1 MYNCKGEKSMSFAK
15 INNVEINYHTVGDGQ
30 PLLFVAGLGVDNMCW
45 IYQVPKFQDFF
56 KVIVFDNRG
65 IGKSTGSIAPYSIR
79 MMADDAVE
87 LLKYLN
93 IEKSHIAGTSM
104 GGMIAQEIAINYPD
118 MVDKLV
124 LCSTFAKPQNMV
136 EIIMKGVKDIIGYN
150 ALDIFGIN
158 PHRLVFEK
166 LFSYLLQQIFSEE
179 FLLENK
185 KLIEEILRKYLSRL
199 TYVETFLK
207 QTGAVYTHNTIDR
220 LNMVKAETLII
231 TGMEDKLVVP
241 ECSNILAEK
250 ISRSKLEKI
259 DNAGHGMH
267 FEMPDIFNKIV
278 IEFLSEKKE

>member
-1 MYNCKGEKSMSFAK
+1 MPFAK

-30 PLLFVAGLGVDNMCW
+30 PLLFIAGLGVDNMCW
-45 IYQVPKFQDFF
+45 IYQVPKFQEFF

-65 IGKSTGSIAPYSIR
+65 IGKSTGNIAPYSIR

-93 IEKSHIAGTSM
+93 IEKSHIVGTSM
-104 GGMIAQEIAINYPD
+104 GGMIAQEIAINYPN

-185 KLIEEILRKYLSRL
+185 KLIEETLRKYLSKL

-207 QTGAVYTHNTIDR
+207 QTGAVYTHNTFDR
-220 LNMVKAETLII
+220 LNLIKAETLII

-241 ECSNILAEK
+241 ECSDILAEK
-250 ISRSKLEKI
+250 ISRSKLKKI
-259 DNAGHGMH
+259 EHAGHGMH
-267 FEMPDIFNKIV
+267 FEMPDVFNRIV
-278 IEFLSEKKE
+278 IDFLSAKTE

>member
-1 MYNCKGEKSMSFAK
+1 MPFAK

-30 PLLFVAGLGVDNMCW
+30 PLLFIAGLGVDNMCW
-45 IYQVPKFQDFF
+45 IYQVPKFQEFF

-93 IEKSHIAGTSM
+93 IEKSHIVGTSM
-104 GGMIAQEIAINYPD
+104 GGMIAQEIAINYPN

-185 KLIEEILRKYLSRL
+185 KLIEETLRKYLSKL

-207 QTGAVYTHNTIDR
+207 QTGAVYTHNTVDR
-220 LNMVKAETLII
+220 LNLIKTETLII

-241 ECSNILAEK
+241 ECSDILAEK
-250 ISRSKLEKI
+250 ISRSKLRKI
-259 DNAGHGMH
+259 EHAEHGMH
-267 FEMPDIFNKIV
+267 FEMSDIINKIV
-278 IEFLSEKKE
+278 IDFLSVKTE

>member
-1 MYNCKGEKSMSFAK
+1 MPFAK
-15 INNVEINYHTVGDGQ
+15 INNVEINYHIVGDGQ
-30 PLLFVAGLGVDNMCW
+30 PLLFIAGLGVDNMCW
-45 IYQVPKFQDFF
+45 IYQVPEFQELF

-93 IEKSHIAGTSM
+93 IGKSHIVGTSM
-104 GGMIAQEIAINYPD
+104 GGMIAQEIAINYPN

-185 KLIEEILRKYLSRL
+185 KLIEETLRKYLSKL

-220 LNMVKAETLII
+220 LNLIKAETLII

-241 ECSNILAEK
+241 ECSDILAEK
-250 ISRSKLEKI
+250 ISRSKLRKI
-259 DNAGHGMH
+259 EHAEHGMH
-267 FEMPDIFNKIV
+267 FEMPDIINKIV
-278 IEFLSEKKE
+278 IDFLSAKTE

>member
-1 MYNCKGEKSMSFAK
+1 MPFAK
-15 INNVEINYHTVGDGQ
+15 INNVEINYHTVGDEQ
-30 PLLFVAGLGVDNMCW
+30 SLLFIAGLGVDNMCW
-45 IYQVPKFQDFF
+45 IYQVPKFQEFF
-56 KVIVFDNRG
+56 KIIVFDNRG
-65 IGKSTGSIAPYSIR
+65 IGKSTGSIAPYSTR

-93 IEKSHIAGTSM
+93 IEKSHIVGTSM
-104 GGMIAQEIAINYPD
+104 GGMIAQEIAINYPN

-166 LFSYLLQQIFSEE
+166 LFSYLLQQIFSEK
-179 FLLENK
+179 FLLENN
-185 KLIEEILRKYLSRL
+185 KLIEETLRRYLSKL

-207 QTGAVYTHNTIDR
+207 QTGAVYTHNTFDR
-220 LNMVKAETLII
+220 LNLIKAETLII

-241 ECSNILAEK
+241 ECSDILAEK
-250 ISRSKLEKI
+250 ISRSKLKKI
-259 DNAGHGMH
+259 EHAGHGMH
-267 FEMPDIFNKIV
+267 FEMPDVFNRIV
-278 IEFLSEKKE
+278 IDFLSAKTE

>member
-1 MYNCKGEKSMSFAK
+1 MPFAK

-30 PLLFVAGLGVDNMCW
+30 PLLFIAGLGVDNMCW
-45 IYQVPKFQDFF
+45 IYQVPKFQEFF

-93 IEKSHIAGTSM
+93 IEKSHIVGTSM
-104 GGMIAQEIAINYPD
+104 GGMIAQEIAINYPN

-185 KLIEEILRKYLSRL
+185 KLIEETLRKYLSKL

-220 LNMVKAETLII
+220 LNLIKAETLII
-231 TGMEDKLVVP
+231 TGMEDKLVMP
-241 ECSNILAEK
+241 ECSDILAEK
-250 ISRSKLEKI
+250 ISRSKLIKI
-259 DNAGHGMH
+259 SSLYQSIHPKH
-267 FEMPDIFNKIV
+267 
-278 IEFLSEKKE
+278 

>member
-1 MYNCKGEKSMSFAK
+1 
-15 INNVEINYHTVGDGQ
+15 
-30 PLLFVAGLGVDNMCW
+30 L
-45 IYQVPKFQDFF
+45 
-56 KVIVFDNRG
+56 
-65 IGKSTGSIAPYSIR
+65 
-79 MMADDAVE
+79 ADDAVE

-104 GGMIAQEIAINYPD
+104 GGMIAQEIAINYPN

-179 FLLENK
+179 FLLENN
-185 KLIEEILRKYLSRL
+185 KLIEETLRRYLSKL

-207 QTGAVYTHNTIDR
+207 QTGAVYTHNTFDR
-220 LNMVKAETLII
+220 LNLIKAETLII

-241 ECSNILAEK
+241 ECSDILAEK
-250 ISRSKLEKI
+250 ISRSKLKKI
-259 DNAGHGMH
+259 EHAGHGMH
-267 FEMPDIFNKIV
+267 FEMPDVFNRIV
-278 IEFLSEKKE
+278 IDFLSAKTE

>member
-1 MYNCKGEKSMSFAK
+1 MPFAK

-30 PLLFVAGLGVDNMCW
+30 PLLFIAGLGVDNMCW
-45 IYQVPKFQDFF
+45 IYQVPEFKELF

-65 IGKSTGSIAPYSIR
+65 IGKSTGNIAPYSIR

-93 IEKSHIAGTSM
+93 IEKSHIVGTSM
-104 GGMIAQEIAINYPD
+104 GGMIAQEIAINYPN

-179 FLLENK
+179 FLLENN
-185 KLIEEILRKYLSRL
+185 KLIEETLRRYLSKL

-207 QTGAVYTHNTIDR
+207 QTGAVYTHNTFDR
-220 LNMVKAETLII
+220 LNLIKAETLII

-241 ECSNILAEK
+241 ECSDILAGK
-250 ISRSKLEKI
+250 ISRSKLKKI
-259 DNAGHGMH
+259 EHAGHGMH

-278 IEFLSEKKE
+278 IDFLSAKTE

>member
-1 MYNCKGEKSMSFAK
+1 MPFAK

-30 PLLFVAGLGVDNMCW
+30 PLLFIAGLGVDNMCW
-45 IYQVPKFQDFF
+45 IYQVPKFQELF

-79 MMADDAVE
+79 MMADDAAE

-93 IEKSHIAGTSM
+93 IEKSHIVGTSM
-104 GGMIAQEIAINYPD
+104 GGMIAQEIAINYPN

-185 KLIEEILRKYLSRL
+185 KLIEETLRKYLSKL

-220 LNMVKAETLII
+220 LNLIKAETLII

-241 ECSNILAEK
+241 ECSDILAEQ
-250 ISRSKLEKI
+250 ISRSKLRKI
-259 DNAGHGMH
+259 EHAEHGMH
-267 FEMPDIFNKIV
+267 FEMPDIINKIV
-278 IEFLSEKKE
+278 IDFLSAKTE

>member
-1 MYNCKGEKSMSFAK
+1 MPFAK

-30 PLLFVAGLGVDNMCW
+30 PLLFIAGLGVDNMCW
-45 IYQVPKFQDFF
+45 IYQVPEFQEFF

-93 IEKSHIAGTSM
+93 IEKSHIVGTSM
-104 GGMIAQEIAINYPD
+104 GGMIAQEMAINYPN

-166 LFSYLLQQIFSEE
+166 LFSYLLQQIFSEK

-185 KLIEEILRKYLSRL
+185 KLIEETLRKYLSKI

-220 LNMVKAETLII
+220 LNLIKAETLII

-241 ECSNILAEK
+241 ECSDILAEK
-250 ISRSKLEKI
+250 ISRSKLRKI
-259 DNAGHGMH
+259 EHAEHGMH
-267 FEMPDIFNKIV
+267 FEMPDIINKIV
-278 IEFLSEKKE
+278 IDFLSAKTE

>member
-1 MYNCKGEKSMSFAK
+1 MPFAK

-30 PLLFVAGLGVDNMCW
+30 PLLFIAGLGVDNMCW
-45 IYQVPKFQDFF
+45 IYQVPEFQELF

-93 IEKSHIAGTSM
+93 IEKSHIVGTSM
-104 GGMIAQEIAINYPD
+104 GGMIAQEIAINYPN

-185 KLIEEILRKYLSRL
+185 KLIEETLRKYLSKL

-207 QTGAVYTHNTIDR
+207 QTGAVYTHNAIDR
-220 LNMVKAETLII
+220 LNLIKAETLII

-241 ECSNILAEK
+241 ECSDILAEK
-250 ISRSKLEKI
+250 ISRSKLRKI
-259 DNAGHGMH
+259 EHAEHGMH
-267 FEMPDIFNKIV
+267 FEMPDIINKIV
-278 IEFLSEKKE
+278 IDFLSAKTE

>member
-1 MYNCKGEKSMSFAK
+1 MPFEK

-30 PLLFVAGLGVDNMCW
+30 PLLFIAGLGVDNMCW
-45 IYQVPKFQDFF
+45 IYQVPKFQEFF

-65 IGKSTGSIAPYSIR
+65 IGKSTGNIAPYSIR

-104 GGMIAQEIAINYPD
+104 GGMIAQEIAINYPN

-136 EIIMKGVKDIIGYN
+136 EIIMKDVKDIIGYN

-185 KLIEEILRKYLSRL
+185 KLIEETLRKYLSKL

-207 QTGAVYTHNTIDR
+207 QTGAVYTHDTIDR
-220 LNMVKAETLII
+220 LNLIKAETLII
-231 TGMEDKLVVP
+231 TGMEDKLVIP
-241 ECSNILAEK
+241 ECSDILAEK
-250 ISRSKLEKI
+250 ISRSKLRKI
-259 DNAGHGMH
+259 EHAEHGMH
-267 FEMPDIFNKIV
+267 FEMPDIINKIV
-278 IEFLSEKKE
+278 IDFLSAKTE

>member
-1 MYNCKGEKSMSFAK
+1 MPFAK

-30 PLLFVAGLGVDNMCW
+30 PLLFIAGLGVDNMCW
-45 IYQVPKFQDFF
+45 IYQVPKFQEFF

-65 IGKSTGSIAPYSIR
+65 IGKSTGGIAPYSIR
-79 MMADDAVE
+79 VMADDAVE

-93 IEKSHIAGTSM
+93 IEKSHMVGTSM
-104 GGMIAQEIAINYPD
+104 GGMIAQEIAINYPN

-179 FLLENK
+179 FLLENN
-185 KLIEEILRKYLSRL
+185 KLIEETLRRYLSKL

-207 QTGAVYTHNTIDR
+207 QTGAVYTHNTFDR
-220 LNMVKAETLII
+220 LNLIKAETLII

-241 ECSNILAEK
+241 ECSDILAEK
-250 ISRSKLEKI
+250 ISRSKLKKI
-259 DNAGHGMH
+259 EHAGHGMH
-267 FEMPDIFNKIV
+267 FEMPDVFNRIV
-278 IEFLSEKKE
+278 IDFLSAKTE

>member
-1 MYNCKGEKSMSFAK
+1 MPFAK

-30 PLLFVAGLGVDNMCW
+30 PLLFIAGLGVDNMCW
-45 IYQVPKFQDFF
+45 IYQVPKFQERF

-65 IGKSTGSIAPYSIR
+65 IGKSTGSITPYSIR
-79 MMADDAVE
+79 MMADDAAE

-93 IEKSHIAGTSM
+93 IEKSHIVGTSM

-185 KLIEEILRKYLSRL
+185 KLIEETLRKYLSKL

-220 LNMVKAETLII
+220 LNLIKAETLII

-241 ECSNILAEK
+241 ECSDILAEE
-250 ISRSKLEKI
+250 ISRSKLRKI
-259 DNAGHGMH
+259 EHAEHGMH
-267 FEMPDIFNKIV
+267 FEMPDIINKIV
-278 IEFLSEKKE
+278 IDFLSAKTE

>member
-1 MYNCKGEKSMSFAK
+1 MPFAK

-30 PLLFVAGLGVDNMCW
+30 PLLFIAGLGVDNMCW
-45 IYQVPKFQDFF
+45 IYQVPKFQEFF

-93 IEKSHIAGTSM
+93 IEKSHIVGTSM
-104 GGMIAQEIAINYPD
+104 GGMIAQEIAINYPN

-185 KLIEEILRKYLSRL
+185 KLIEETLRKYLSKL

-207 QTGAVYTHNTIDR
+207 QTGAVYTHNTFDR
-220 LNMVKAETLII
+220 LNLIKAETLII

-241 ECSNILAEK
+241 ECSDILAEK
-250 ISRSKLEKI
+250 ISRSKLRKI
-259 DNAGHGMH
+259 EHAEHGMH
-267 FEMPDIFNKIV
+267 FEMPDIINKIV
-278 IEFLSEKKE
+278 IDFLSAKTE

>member
-1 MYNCKGEKSMSFAK
+1 MPFAK

-30 PLLFVAGLGVDNMCW
+30 PLLFIAGLGVDNMCW
-45 IYQVPKFQDFF
+45 IYQVPKFQEFF

-87 LLKYLN
+87 LLKYLK
-93 IEKSHIAGTSM
+93 IEKSHIVGTSM
-104 GGMIAQEIAINYPD
+104 GGMIAQEIAINYPN

-185 KLIEEILRKYLSRL
+185 KLIEETLRKYLSKL

-220 LNMVKAETLII
+220 LNMIKTETLII

-241 ECSNILAEK
+241 ECSDILAEK

-278 IEFLSEKKE
+278 IDFLSAKTE

>member
-1 MYNCKGEKSMSFAK
+1 MTFAK
-15 INNVEINYHTVGDGQ
+15 INNIEINYHTVGDGQ
-30 PLLFVAGLGVDNMCW
+30 PLLFIAGLGVDNMCW
-45 IYQVPKFQDFF
+45 IYQVPKFQEFF

-65 IGKSTGSIAPYSIR
+65 IGKSTGGIAPYSIR
-79 MMADDAVE
+79 VMADDAVE

-93 IEKSHIAGTSM
+93 IEKSHIVGTSM
-104 GGMIAQEIAINYPD
+104 GGMIAQEIAINYPN

-179 FLLENK
+179 FLLENN
-185 KLIEEILRKYLSRL
+185 KLIEETLRRYLSKL

-220 LNMVKAETLII
+220 LNLIKAETLII

-241 ECSNILAEK
+241 ECSDILAEK
-250 ISRSKLEKI
+250 ISRSKLKKI
-259 DNAGHGMH
+259 EHAGHGMH
-267 FEMPDIFNKIV
+267 FEMPDVFNRIV
-278 IEFLSEKKE
+278 IDFLSAKTE

>member
-1 MYNCKGEKSMSFAK
+1 MPFAK

-30 PLLFVAGLGVDNMCW
+30 PLLFIAGLGVDNMCW
-45 IYQVPKFQDFF
+45 IYQVPKFQEFF

-93 IEKSHIAGTSM
+93 IEKSHIVGTSM
-104 GGMIAQEIAINYPD
+104 GGMIAQEIAINYPN

-150 ALDIFGIN
+150 TLDIFGIN

-179 FLLENK
+179 FLLENN
-185 KLIEEILRKYLSRL
+185 KLIEETLRRYLPKL

-207 QTGAVYTHNTIDR
+207 QTGAVYTHNTLDR
-220 LNMVKAETLII
+220 LNLIKAETLII

-241 ECSNILAEK
+241 ECSDILAEK
-250 ISRSKLEKI
+250 ISRSKLKKI
-259 DNAGHGMH
+259 EHAGHGMH
-267 FEMPDIFNKIV
+267 FEMPDVFNRIV
-278 IEFLSEKKE
+278 IDFLSAKTE

>member
-1 MYNCKGEKSMSFAK
+1 MSFAK

-45 IYQVPKFQDFF
+45 IYQVPKFQEFF

-241 ECSNILAEK
+241 ECSDILAEK

-278 IEFLSEKKE
+278 IDFLSEKKE

>member
-1 MYNCKGEKSMSFAK
+1 MPFAK

-30 PLLFVAGLGVDNMCW
+30 PLLFIAGLGVDNMCW
-45 IYQVPKFQDFF
+45 IYQVPKFQELF

-79 MMADDAVE
+79 MMADDAAE

-93 IEKSHIAGTSM
+93 IEKSHIVGTSM
-104 GGMIAQEIAINYPD
+104 GGMISQEIAINYPN

-185 KLIEEILRKYLSRL
+185 KLIEETLRKYLSKL

-220 LNMVKAETLII
+220 LNLIKAETLII

-241 ECSNILAEK
+241 ECSDILAEK
-250 ISRSKLEKI
+250 ISRSKLRKI
-259 DNAGHGMH
+259 EHAEHGMH
-267 FEMPDIFNKIV
+267 FEMPDIINKIV
-278 IEFLSEKKE
+278 IDFLSAKTE

>member
-1 MYNCKGEKSMSFAK
+1 MPFAK

-30 PLLFVAGLGVDNMCW
+30 PLLFIAGLGVDNMCW
-45 IYQVPKFQDFF
+45 IYQVPEFQEFF
-56 KVIVFDNRG
+56 KVIAFDNRG
-65 IGKSTGSIAPYSIR
+65 IGKSTGNIAPYSIR

-93 IEKSHIAGTSM
+93 IEKSHIVGTSM
-104 GGMIAQEIAINYPD
+104 GGMIAQEIAINYPN

-158 PHRLVFEK
+158 PHRLVLEK

-185 KLIEEILRKYLSRL
+185 KLIEETLRKYLSKL

-207 QTGAVYTHNTIDR
+207 QTGAVYTHNAIDR
-220 LNMVKAETLII
+220 LNLIKAETLII
-231 TGMEDKLVVP
+231 TGMEDKLVAP
-241 ECSNILAEK
+241 ECSDILAEK
-250 ISRSKLEKI
+250 ISRSKLRKI
-259 DNAGHGMH
+259 EHAEHGMH
-267 FEMPDIFNKIV
+267 FEMPDIINKIV
-278 IEFLSEKKE
+278 IDFLSAKTE

>member
-1 MYNCKGEKSMSFAK
+1 MPFAK

-30 PLLFVAGLGVDNMCW
+30 PLLFIAGLGVDNMCW
-45 IYQVPKFQDFF
+45 IYQVPKFQEFF

-93 IEKSHIAGTSM
+93 IEKSHIVGTSM
-104 GGMIAQEIAINYPD
+104 GGMIAQEIAINYPN

-136 EIIMKGVKDIIGYN
+136 EIIMKCVKDIIGYN

-185 KLIEEILRKYLSRL
+185 KLIEETLRKYLSKL

-207 QTGAVYTHNTIDR
+207 QTGAVYTHNALDR
-220 LNMVKAETLII
+220 LNLIEAETLVI

-241 ECSNILAEK
+241 ECSDILAEK
-250 ISRSKLEKI
+250 ISRSKLRKI
-259 DNAGHGMH
+259 EHAEHGMH
-267 FEMPDIFNKIV
+267 FEMPDIINKIV
-278 IEFLSEKKE
+278 IDFLSARTE

>member
-1 MYNCKGEKSMSFAK
+1 MSFAK

-45 IYQVPKFQDFF
+45 IYQVPKFQEFF

-166 LFSYLLQQIFSEE
+166 LFSYLLEQIFSEE

-241 ECSNILAEK
+241 ECSDILAEK

-278 IEFLSEKKE
+278 IDFLSEKKE

>member
-1 MYNCKGEKSMSFAK
+1 MPFAK

-30 PLLFVAGLGVDNMCW
+30 PLLFIAGLGVDNMCW
-45 IYQVPKFQDFF
+45 IYQVPEFQEFF
-56 KVIVFDNRG
+56 KAIVFDNRG

-93 IEKSHIAGTSM
+93 IEKSHIVGTSM
-104 GGMIAQEIAINYPD
+104 GGMIAQEMAINYPN

-166 LFSYLLQQIFSEE
+166 LFSYLLQQIFSEK

-185 KLIEEILRKYLSRL
+185 KLIEETLRKYLSKI

-220 LNMVKAETLII
+220 LNLIKAETLII

-241 ECSNILAEK
+241 ECSDILAEK
-250 ISRSKLEKI
+250 ISRSKLRKI
-259 DNAGHGMH
+259 EHAEHGMH
-267 FEMPDIFNKIV
+267 FEMPDIINKIV
-278 IEFLSEKKE
+278 IDFLSAKTE

>member
-1 MYNCKGEKSMSFAK
+1 MPFAK

-30 PLLFVAGLGVDNMCW
+30 PLLFIAGLGVDNMCW
-45 IYQVPKFQDFF
+45 IYQVPEFQELF

-93 IEKSHIAGTSM
+93 IEKSHIVGTSM
-104 GGMIAQEIAINYPD
+104 GGMIAQEIAINYPN

-185 KLIEEILRKYLSRL
+185 KLIEETLRKYLSKL

-207 QTGAVYTHNTIDR
+207 QTGAVYTHNTLDR
-220 LNMVKAETLII
+220 LNLIKAETLII

-241 ECSNILAEK
+241 ECSDILAEK
-250 ISRSKLEKI
+250 ISRSKLRKI
-259 DNAGHGMH
+259 EHAEHGMH
-267 FEMPDIFNKIV
+267 FEMPDIINKIV
-278 IEFLSEKKE
+278 IDFLSAKTE

>member
-1 MYNCKGEKSMSFAK
+1 
-15 INNVEINYHTVGDGQ
+15 
-30 PLLFVAGLGVDNMCW
+30 
-45 IYQVPKFQDFF
+45 
-56 KVIVFDNRG
+56 
-65 IGKSTGSIAPYSIR
+65 
-79 MMADDAVE
+79 
-87 LLKYLN
+87 
-93 IEKSHIAGTSM
+93 M

-241 ECSNILAEK
+241 ECSDILAEK

-278 IEFLSEKKE
+278 IDFLSEKKE

>member
-1 MYNCKGEKSMSFAK
+1 MPFAK
-15 INNVEINYHTVGDGQ
+15 IKNIEINYHTVGDGQ
-30 PLLFVAGLGVDNMCW
+30 PLLFIAGLGVDNMCW
-45 IYQVPKFQDFF
+45 IYQVPKFQEFF

-79 MMADDAVE
+79 MMADDAADLV
-87 LLKYLN
+87 KHLN
-93 IEKSHIAGTSM
+93 IEKSHIVGTSM
-104 GGMIAQEIAINYPD
+104 GGMIAQEMAINYPD
-118 MVDKLV
+118 IVDKLV

-136 EIIMKGVKDIIGYN
+136 EIIMNGVKDIIGYN

-185 KLIEEILRKYLSRL
+185 KLLEETLRKYLSKL

-207 QTGAVYTHNTIDR
+207 QTGAVYTHNTLDR
-220 LNMVKAETLII
+220 LNLIKAETLIL
-231 TGMEDKLVVP
+231 TGVEDKLVMP
-241 ECSNILAEK
+241 ECSDILAEK
-250 ISRSKLEKI
+250 ISGSKLEKI

-267 FEMPDIFNKIV
+267 FEMPDTFNKIV
-278 IEFLSEKKE
+278 MDFLSAKT

>member
-1 MYNCKGEKSMSFAK
+1 MPFAK

-30 PLLFVAGLGVDNMCW
+30 PLLFIAGLGVDNMCW
-45 IYQVPKFQDFF
+45 IYQVPEFQELF

-93 IEKSHIAGTSM
+93 IEKSHIVGTSM
-104 GGMIAQEIAINYPD
+104 GGMIAQEIAINYPN

-185 KLIEEILRKYLSRL
+185 KLIEETLRKYLSKL

-207 QTGAVYTHNTIDR
+207 QTGAVYTHNAIDR
-220 LNMVKAETLII
+220 LNLIKAETLII

-241 ECSNILAEK
+241 ECSDVLAEK
-250 ISRSKLEKI
+250 ISRSKLRKI
-259 DNAGHGMH
+259 EHAEHGMH
-267 FEMPDIFNKIV
+267 FEMPDIINKIV
-278 IEFLSEKKE
+278 IDFLSAKTE

>member
-1 MYNCKGEKSMSFAK
+1 MSFAK

-30 PLLFVAGLGVDNMCW
+30 PLLFIAGLGVDKMCW
-45 IYQVPKFQDFF
+45 IYQIPEFQELF

-65 IGKSTGSIAPYSIR
+65 IGKSTGSIVPYSIR

-87 LLKYLN
+87 LLRYLN
-93 IEKSHIAGTSM
+93 IEKSHIIGTSM
-104 GGMIAQEIAINYPD
+104 GGMIAQEIAINYPNI
-118 MVDKLV
+118 VDKIV

-136 EIIMKGVKDIIGYN
+136 EIIMKGVRDIIGYN
-150 ALDIFGIN
+150 ALDIFCIN

-179 FLLENK
+179 FLLKNK
-185 KLIEEILRKYLSRL
+185 KLIEETLQRYLSKI
-199 TYVETFLK
+199 TYVETLLK

-220 LNMVKAETLII
+220 LNLIKAETLII
-231 TGMEDKLVVP
+231 TGMVDKLVMP
-241 ECSNILAEK
+241 ECSDFLAEK
-250 ISRSKLEKI
+250 ISESTLRKI

-278 IEFLSEKKE
+278 LDFLSPKI